1 MSGAIK
7 LNGSEFIREPVRIL
21 KVLAVIRRFRTDKEV
36 VVVKDLVQSQNSVHV
51 VVGSGKQVVD
61 LILKKK

>member
-1 MSGAIK
+1 MFGAIK
-7 LNGSEFIREPVRIL
+7 PNGSEFIREPVRIL

-36 VVVKDLVQSQNSVHV
+36 VVVKDLVQSQYSVHV